1 MIRFSHSRFMYVL
14 SAHGWSRV
22 QLGGRAIAKRSATP
36 PRAALP
42 PHSPESP

>member
-22 QLGGRAIAKRSATP
+22 QLRGRAIAKRSATP
-36 PRAALP
+36 PRSRRTPLNP
-42 PHSPESP
+42 PER